1 MEVKTFICDYEFQSE
16 DDTMLQLT
24 SGDEVEVLHADDL
37 DWWYGKLVN
46 SKDGSSKEGWF
57 PPTYGHLIL
66 TTSLLSTLTN
76 HLSSSFPFPP
86 TGTEDLHQSRVLA
99 INEFLNQEEIFIQ
112 KLKLFI
118 DKVILPIEYQDTPF
132 KRIILSDA
140 SIALSFSL
148 YTKIWNLCSTF
159 TSSLKE
165 VLSSNHSSS
174 ATLFSS
180 SSSPN
185 KIQEQ
190 ELLNFSKISFCF
202 TQFAPSLR
210 LFSQYISENSNVLN
224 SVKSHG
230 KSFNQFLEEIQMPI
244 DTSIES
250 FLTLPV
256 EHYSQY
262 LSCLDRLLY
271 LTSGLLVE
279 KQKEE
284 IDGLNSLRV
293 NCESLGS
300 KLSMIGHN
308 ESESFSLQSRSEDRG
323 LQDLREAVDILQTY
337 TNEVDD
343 KLMSESRKHIL
354 LAVETQCMIF
364 LSPLFLFSSL
374 LPLSLSPFPPLLLQS
389 SITQRSSVLSVSTS
403 QRGN

>member
-1 MEVKTFICDYEFQSE
+1 MCAFPGLEGWIGMEVKVFICDYEFQSE
-16 DDTMLQLT
+16 DDTMLQLS

-37 DWWYGKLVN
+37 DWWYGKLVTT
-46 SKDGSSKEGWF
+46 SKEGWF

-66 TTSLLSTLTN
+66 TTSLLNTLTN
-76 HLSSSFPFPP
+76 HLSSSFSFPP
-86 TGTEDLHQSRVLA
+86 SSTEDLHQSRLLA
-99 INEFLNQEEIFIQ
+99 INEFFHQEEIFIQ
-112 KLKLFI
+112 QLKLFI
-118 DKVILPIEYQDTPF
+118 DKVILPIEYQDTSF

-159 TSSLKE
+159 YSSLKE
-165 VLSSNHSSS
+165 VLSSSNHQSSS
-174 ATLFSS
+174 TTPFTFSFH
-180 SSSPN
+180 
-185 KIQEQ
+185 KIHKHD
-190 ELLNFSKISFCF
+190 ELDFSKISFCF

-262 LSCLDRLLY
+262 LSCIDKLLY
-271 LTSGLLVE
+271 LTTGLLVE

-284 IDGLNSLRV
+284 NQRLNSLRV
-293 NCESLGS
+293 NCDSLGS
-300 KLSMIGHN
+300 KFSMIEHPEHEHEN
-308 ESESFSLQSRSEDRG
+308 ESMPRIIESEERV

-354 LAVETQCMIF
+354 LAVETQCKI
-364 LSPLFLFSSL
+364 S
-374 LPLSLSPFPPLLLQS
+374 LSLSPLLS
-389 SITQRSSVLSVSTS
+389 SLFVSY
-403 QRGN
+403 